1 MTFENNHKNKR
12 LIMKLKVLVADKFP
26 DKYIQQ
32 MKDLHLEVI
41 YEPKFGE
48 KDLVAAAK
56 EVDILVVRSTIVNE
70 ETINNSKTLNLII
83 RAGSGVNNINIQTA
97 NKKGIYVAN
106 CPGMNAVA
114 VAELAIGLM
123 LSLDRFIPDNVSD
136 FKNGVWNKDKYS
148 KGKGLKGKTLGIIGV
163 GAIGKEVAKR
173 ALAFEMNVYG
183 KDITR
188 IEGVQ
193 IKDFSE
199 MDQLLPLCD
208 VVTIHL
214 PATPQTKGLFNK
226 QMFSYMKDG
235 AILINTSRHDVIV
248 EEDLIDAIKT
258 KNIRAALDVFKGEP
272 EGKAGEVKSHLQS
285 NPNIY
290 LTHHIGASTGQAQ
303 DAVAEETVRIINHYV
318 HSGVID
324 HWVNRAKITD
334 AHYQLVVKHYD
345 KPGVLASVLD
355 LLRQGNINVE
365 DIENVIFDGGIAASC
380 TMKLKNAATAD
391 MLKKMSENQNVISVS
406 HVEI

>member
-1 MTFENNHKNKR
+1 
-12 LIMKLKVLVADKFP
+12 MKLKVLVADKFP

-32 MKDLHLEVI
+32 MKDLDLAVS
-41 YEPKFGE
+41 YQPKLGE
-48 KDLVAAAK
+48 KDLPEAAK
-56 EVDILVVRSTIVNE
+56 DVDILIVRSTVVNE
-70 ETINNSKTLNLII
+70 DTINNSQKLNLIV
-83 RAGSGVNNINIQTA
+83 RAGSGVNNIAIPAA
-97 NKKGIYVAN
+97 NKKGVYVIN

-114 VAELAIGLM
+114 VAELAFGLM
-123 LSLDRFIPDNVSD
+123 ITLDRFIPDNVSD
-136 FKNGVWNKDKYS
+136 FKNSIWNKDKYS
-148 KGKGLKGKTLGIIGV
+148 KGKGLKGKTLGVIGV
-163 GAIGKEVAKR
+163 GNIGKEVAKR

-208 VVTIHL
+208 IISIHL

-226 QMFSYMKDG
+226 QMFSYMKNG
-235 AILINTSRHDVIV
+235 AYLINTSRQDVIN
-248 EEDLIDAIKT
+248 EDDLLEAIKE
-258 KNIRAALDVFKGEP
+258 KNLRVAVDVFKGEP
-272 EGKAGEVKSHLQS
+272 EGKSGEVKSKLQD

-290 LTHHIGASTGQAQ
+290 VTHHIGASTEQAQ
-303 DAVAEETVRIINHYV
+303 DAVAEETVRIIKHYV

-334 AHYQLVVKHYD
+334 AKYQLVVKHYD
-345 KPGVLASVLD
+345 KPGVLAGVLD
-355 LLRQGNINVE
+355 VIRSGSINIE
-365 DIENVIFDGGIAASC
+365 EIENIIFEGGIAACC
-380 TMKLKNAATAD
+380 TLKLQNTATAD
-391 MLKKMSENQNVISVS
+391 MLKKISENQNVISVS

>member
-1 MTFENNHKNKR
+1 
-12 LIMKLKVLVADKFP
+12 MKLKVLVADKFP
-26 DKYIQQ
+26 DKYIQK
-32 MKDLHLEVI
+32 MKELDLDVI
-41 YEPKFGE
+41 YEPKLGE
-48 KDLVAAAK
+48 KDLPQASK
-56 EVDILVVRSTIVNE
+56 EVDILIVRSTKVNE
-70 ETINNSKTLNLII
+70 ETITSSKTLNLII
-83 RAGSGVNNINIQTA
+83 RAGSGVNNINIQAA

-123 LSLDRFIPDNVSD
+123 ISLDRFIPDNVAD
-136 FKNGVWNKDKYS
+136 FRNSAWNKDKYS

-173 ALAFEMNVYG
+173 ALALEMNIYG

-208 VVTIHL
+208 VITIHL
-214 PATPQTKGLFNK
+214 PATPDTKGLFNK
-226 QMFSYMKDG
+226 KMFSYMKDG
-235 AILINTSRHDVIV
+235 AYLINTSRQDVIV
-248 EEDLIDAIKT
+248 EDDLLEAIKE
-258 KNIRAALDVFKGEP
+258 KNIRVALDVFKGEP
-272 EGKAGEVKSHLQS
+272 EGKTGEVKSKLQD

-290 LTHHIGASTGQAQ
+290 VTHHIGASTEQAQ
-303 DAVAEETVRIINHYV
+303 DAVAQETVNIINHYI

-334 AHYQLVVKHYD
+334 AHYQLVVKHFD
-345 KPGVLASVLD
+345 KPGVLAAVLE
-355 LLRQGNINVE
+355 LLTEGNINIE
-365 DIENVIFDGGIAASC
+365 EIENVIFDGGIAASC

>member
-1 MTFENNHKNKR
+1 
-12 LIMKLKVLVADKFP
+12 MKLKVLVADKFP

-32 MKDLHLEVI
+32 MKDLDLEVL
-41 YEPKFGE
+41 YNPKLGE
-48 KDLVAAAK
+48 KDLPEAAK
-56 EVDILVVRSTIVNE
+56 DADIIVVRSTIVNE
-70 ETINNSKTLNLII
+70 ETINTSNKLNLII
-83 RAGSGVNNINIQTA
+83 HAGSGVNNINIAAA
-97 NKKGIYVAN
+97 NKKGIYVTN

-123 LSLDRFIPDNVSD
+123 ISLDRFIPDNVAD
-136 FKNGVWNKDKYS
+136 FNKGVWNKDKYS
-148 KGKGLKGKTLGIIGV
+148 KGKGLKGKTLGLIGV
-163 GAIGKEVAKR
+163 GNIGKEVDKR
-173 ALAFEMNVYG
+173 AIAFEMNVYG

-208 VVTIHL
+208 IVTIHL

-226 QMFSYMKDG
+226 QMLSYMKNG
-235 AILINTSRHDVIV
+235 AYLVNTSRHDVVV
-248 EEDLIDAIKT
+248 EDDLLEAIKE
-258 KNIRAALDVFKGEP
+258 KNIRYACDVFKGEP
-272 EGKAGEVKSHLQS
+272 EGKSGEVSSKLMN

-290 LTHHIGASTGQAQ
+290 VTHHIGASTEQAQ
-303 DAVAEETVRIINHYV
+303 DAVAEETINIIKKFV

-355 LLRQGNINVE
+355 VIRGGQINIE
-365 DIENVIFDGGIAASC
+365 EIENIIFEGGIAACC
-380 TMKLKNAATAD
+380 TMKLQSAATAE
-391 MLKKMSENQNVISVS
+391 MLKQISENENVISVS

>member
-1 MTFENNHKNKR
+1 
-12 LIMKLKVLVADKFP
+12 MKLKVLIADKFP
-26 DKYIQQ
+26 EKYIQEL
-32 MKDLHLEVI
+32 KALDLEVI
-41 YEPKFGE
+41 YEPKLGE
-48 KDLVAAAK
+48 KDLPKAA
-56 EVDILVVRSTIVNE
+56 EDVDILVVRSTVVNE
-70 ETINNSKTLNLII
+70 ETINNSKKLNLII
-83 RAGSGVNNINIQTA
+83 RAGSGVNNIAISAA

-114 VAELAIGLM
+114 VAELTIGLM
-123 LSLDRFIPDNVSD
+123 IALDRFIPDNVSD
-136 FKNGVWNKDKYS
+136 FRNGIWNKDKYS

-163 GAIGKEVAKR
+163 GNIGKEVAKR

-183 KDITR
+183 KDISR

-208 VVTIHL
+208 IVTIHL

-226 QMFSYMKDG
+226 KMFSYMKDG
-235 AILINTSRHDVIV
+235 AYLINTSRHDIIV
-248 EEDLIDAIKT
+248 EEDLLEAIKE
-258 KNIRAALDVFKGEP
+258 KNLRVALDVFKGEP
-272 EGKAGEVKSHLQS
+272 EGKSGEVKSPLQN

-290 LTHHIGASTGQAQ
+290 VTHHIGASTEQAQ
-303 DAVAEETVRIINHYV
+303 DAVAEETIRIIKHYV

-324 HWVNRAKITD
+324 HWVNRAKVTD
-334 AHYQLVVKHYD
+334 AKYQLVVKHFD

-355 LLRQGNINVE
+355 VIRQGNINIE
-365 DIENVIFDGGIAASC
+365 EIENIIFEGGIAACC
-380 TMKLKNAATAD
+380 TMKLKLPATAE
-391 MLKKMSENQNVISVS
+391 MLKKISENPNVISVS

>member
-1 MTFENNHKNKR
+1 
-12 LIMKLKVLVADKFP
+12 MKIKVLVADKFP

-32 MKDLHLEVI
+32 MKDLELEVI
-41 YEPKFGE
+41 YEPKLGE
-48 KDLVAAAK
+48 KDLPEAAK
-56 EVDILVVRSTIVNE
+56 DADIIVVRSTVVNE
-70 ETINNSKTLNLII
+70 ETINNSEKLNLII
-83 RAGSGVNNINIQTA
+83 RAGSGVNNINIAAA

-123 LSLDRFIPDNVSD
+123 ISLDRFIPDNVSD
-136 FKNGVWNKDKYS
+136 FRSGKWNKDKYS
-148 KGKGLKGKTLGIIGV
+148 KGKGLKGKTLGLIGV
-163 GAIGKEVAKR
+163 GNIGKEVAKR

-226 QMFSYMKDG
+226 KMFSYMKDG
-235 AILINTSRHDVIV
+235 AYLVNTSRQDIVV
-248 EEDLIDAIKT
+248 EEDLLEAIKE
-258 KNIRAALDVFKGEP
+258 KNIRYACDVFKGEP
-272 EGKAGEVKSHLQS
+272 ESKTGEVKSVLQD

-290 LTHHIGASTGQAQ
+290 VTHHIGASTAQAQ
-303 DAVAEETVRIINHYV
+303 DAVAEETINIIKHFV
-318 HSGVID
+318 HSGVIE
-324 HWVNRAKITD
+324 HWVNRAKKTD

-345 KPGVLASVLD
+345 KPGVLAAILD
-355 LLRQGNINVE
+355 VIRQGNINIE
-365 DIENVIFDGGIAASC
+365 EIENIIFEGGIAACC
-380 TMKLKNAATAD
+380 TMKLKAAVSAD
-391 MLKKMSENQNVISVS
+391 MLKTMRENQNVISVS